1 MMTMS
6 IVVIDPGHGG
16 KDPGAKGNGLVE
28 KQLTLQFG
36 LKLRDWLRQHYQV
49 DVRMTR
55 DTDIF
60 LSLSDRAQFANLL
73 NADYF
78 ISLHHNAAGGEGFES
93 YVYLG
98 TQENQS
104 GAYQRIIHDEVMQYL
119 STLGVKDRGKKD
131 ANFAVLRETKMPALL
146 LENLFVDHQHD
157 ANLLKN
163 PAVIDEWTKSIAKG
177 MAKAL
182 NLKELS
188 PVQVPDWKK
197 EAVDWMFNEGL
208 LTNDEWKKTLENPLP
223 LWAEAIILRR
233 LYEKLNRK

>member
-1 MMTMS
+1 MMS

-16 KDPGAKGNGLVE
+16 KDPGAQGNGLVE

-55 DTDIF
+55 ETDTF
-60 LSLSDRAQFANLL
+60 LSLSDRAQFANRL
-73 NADYF
+73 NATYF

-98 TQENQS
+98 MQENQS
-104 GAYQRIIHDEVMQYL
+104 GTYQRIIHDEVMQYL

-146 LENLFVDHQHD
+146 LENLFVDHEHD

-208 LTNDEWKKTLENPLP
+208 LTNNEWKKTLENPLP